1 MLDLQGFKSDNKLEE
16 KRDIERKGTRFLL
29 QKMLNSESVELE
41 YDQHNRPHL
50 KGRSEHISISHSHQW
65 LAISIHKTHETGV
78 DVELIREKVSNI
90 KHKFL
95 CDEELQFAQN
105 DIEKMILLWTCKEAI
120 YKVHGKRELDF
131 KRIVIGNCAIKNSG
145 EIIGVIH
152 FDERLCKYKLMYRKF
167 DTYFLALILNEIQ

>member
-1 MLDLQGFKSDNKLEE
+1 MLDLQGFKSNNKLEE

-29 QKMLNSESVELE
+29 QKMLNSEMVELE
-41 YDQHNRPHL
+41 YDQYNRPYL
-50 KGRSEHISISHSHQW
+50 KGRNEHISISHSHRW
-65 LAISIHKTHETGV
+65 LAISMHTSNETGV

-95 CDEELQFAQN
+95 CDEEMEFAQN

-131 KRIVIGNCAIKNSG
+131 KRIVIENCNIQNSG
-145 EIIGVIH
+145 EIMGAIH
-152 FDERLCKYKLMYRKF
+152 FDEHLRKYKLMYRKF
-167 DTYFLALILNEIQ
+167 DSYFLALILHEVQ